1 MSALEGVRR
10 AGAGGIDTRRGEDR
24 PERPSRT
31 ERIRRLGGADR
42 RRWT

>member
-10 AGAGGIDTRRGEDR
+10 RRRGGVDTRRGEDG